1 MRFLKNFVLFC
12 IGGSA
17 YVGLELLWRRR
28 SHGSMF
34 LLGGACFL
42 VIGKLGHLL
51 GRASAAL
58 QAVVSACAVTGM
70 ELLAGL
76 VVNRRYRVWDYRRL
90 RWNYR
95 GQICLLYALFW
106 VPVSAFAG
114 ALYRLVEKR
123 LPFREA

>member
-12 IGGSA
+12 IGGGA

-58 QAVVSACAVTGM
+58 RAVVSACAVTGM

-114 ALYRLVEKR
+114 ALYRLAEKR

>member
-1 MRFLKNFVLFC
+1 MKYWKQAVLFYL
-12 IGGSA
+12 GGTA
-17 YVGLELLWRRR
+17 YMLLEFAWRGR
-28 SHGSMF
+28 SDGSMF

-51 GRASAAL
+51 GRVSAAL
-58 QAVVSACAVTGM
+58 RAVVSACAVTGM

-114 ALYRLVEKR
+114 ALYRLAEKR